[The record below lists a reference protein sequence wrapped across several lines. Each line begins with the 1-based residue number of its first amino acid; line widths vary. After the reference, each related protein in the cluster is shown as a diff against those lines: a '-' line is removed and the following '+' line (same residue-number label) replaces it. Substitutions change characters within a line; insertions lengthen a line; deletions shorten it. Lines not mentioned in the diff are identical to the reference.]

1 MNERIVTSAS
11 LLLLATPVCYA
22 HGYTLADANHII
34 VILIIIVIASS
45 GLEVTFYIITGF
57 SVSETNSFDA
67 FLRHWTITGPW

>member
-34 VILIIIVIASS
+34 VILIIIVIALI
-45 GLEVTFYIITGF
+45 GVGGYIITGF